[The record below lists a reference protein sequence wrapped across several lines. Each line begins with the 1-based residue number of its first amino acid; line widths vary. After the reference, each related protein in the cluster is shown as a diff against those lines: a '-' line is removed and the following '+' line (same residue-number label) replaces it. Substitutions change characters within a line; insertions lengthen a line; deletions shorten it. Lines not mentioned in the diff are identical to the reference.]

1 MKKFDYQPSTS
12 DVETMLTTLTI
23 MTSLLPTLDLEDFDE
38 LHKQQNIYYA
48 NSAIKRLENLETK
61 ISGNELQAIFNSL
74 LIADMINHK
83 ELHVDES
90 VAKLCTER
98 IFTIQKLI
106 SVFENLFDD

>member
-61 ISGNELQAIFNSL
+61 KVIKVDDGAVGIEGSSIYLAKDEEITIED
-74 LIADMINHK
+74 LI
-83 ELHVDES
+83 
-90 VAKLCTER
+90 
-98 IFTIQKLI
+98 
-106 SVFENLFDD
+106 